1 MSQRPSSRKQ
11 TEAAL
16 KAHQAGK
23 TVEAR
28 RLYLA
33 ALALNA
39 KDVQALHGL
48 GILAFEA
55 GEQEEALTLLGK
67 AANLAPKIAE
77 LRRIYANA
85 LAKSGR
91 FEAAVPE
98 YETVLKLEPRSIADR
113 LRLGTALLSL
123 GRNQEAAKLF
133 EKALS
138 QMTLT
143 SPERASALRRLGQA
157 QRRSGQIEAAI
168 RSWRLALSLDPNY
181 PDLAFNL
188 AELLKEQGL
197 KSEAEAAYRRALEIK
212 PDDGGV
218 MTNLAALLRET
229 NRFEEAEAVYRA
241 ALAAESG
248 SIRSRRNLAVV
259 LHDQDKDAEA
269 LAVIEAVLAL
279 APQDGPALQIAAAV
293 LQALDRH
300 DEALAMAAR
309 LLAIDPQEPRV
320 PGIRAR
326 SLLALGRTEEALAAA
341 RDAAGRTHPAPDALA
356 DAAFVLR
363 SLGAMDEAIAGYHAL
378 LKLRPDD
385 IDAHVNLGGSLL
397 SIGHFAEG
405 WAEYEWRWKREVEAA
420 LWNRPLPQ
428 LLWDGSRS
436 LPGRLLVWNEQG
448 IGDEILFSI
457 LVPELTETLDCV
469 LECDPR
475 LVPLFQRSLP
485 KVEIVARMQPIPDP
499 RLSASDI
506 AAKAPTGTVARRLRP
521 DLASFAGKG
530 GAYLVPDAARVAAV
544 KQRYQGP
551 GLKVGL
557 AWHTRADREQGRSI
571 DLRQLEPLLRIPGV
585 RFVSVQYGDHAEA
598 LAALEA
604 RCGVEVLVDPAI
616 DQMKDLD
623 GFAAQ
628 LASLDLVVT
637 IDNSA
642 AHFAGAL
649 GIPCWVLLPF
659 LPEWRWQRDRLDSI
673 WWTSLRLFRQRRRD
687 DWREPVAAISD
698 ELSHLLQERS

>member
-1 MSQRPSSRKQ
+1 MSQRASSRKQ

-16 KAHQAGK
+16 KAHHAGK
-23 TVEAR
+23 TAEAR
-28 RLYLA
+28 QLYLA
-33 ALALNA
+33 ALSQNA
-39 KDVQALHGL
+39 NDVQALHGL
-48 GILAFEA
+48 GILTFEA
-55 GEQEEALTLLGK
+55 GEQEEALALLGK
-67 AANLAPKIAE
+67 AANLAPKTVE

-85 LAKSGR
+85 LAKSSR

-98 YETVLKLEPRSIADR
+98 YETVLRLEPHSVADR
-113 LRLGTALLSL
+113 IRLGTALLSL
-123 GRNQEAAKLF
+123 GRNEEAAKRF

-138 QMTLT
+138 QMTPK
-143 SPERASALRRLGQA
+143 SPERASTLRRLGQA
-157 QRRSGQIEAAI
+157 QRRSGQSQAAI
-168 RSWRLALSLDPNY
+168 RSWRMALALDANY

-197 KSEAEAAYRRALEIK
+197 KSEAEAAYRQALRVK
-212 PDDGGV
+212 PEDGAV
-218 MTNLAALLRET
+218 MTNLAALLREL
-229 NRFEEAEAVYRA
+229 NRFAEAEIVYRA
-241 ALAAESG
+241 AMAAEAG
-248 SIRSRRNLAVV
+248 SARSRRNLAVI

-269 LAVIEAVLAL
+269 LVVIEALLAL
-279 APQDGPALQIAAAV
+279 APQDGAALQIAAAI

-309 LLAIDPQEPRV
+309 LVALDPQEPRIA
-320 PGIRAR
+320 GIQAR
-326 SLLALGRTEEALAAA
+326 SLFALGRTDEALAAA
-341 RDAAGRTHPAPDALA
+341 RGAAGRDHAAPDALA

-363 SLGAMDEAIAGYHAL
+363 SLGAMDEAIAVYRGL

-397 SIGHFAEG
+397 SIGSFAGG
-405 WAEYEWRWKREVEAA
+405 WAEYEWRWKRKIEAA

-428 LLWDGSRS
+428 APWNGSRS

-448 IGDEILFSI
+448 IGDEILFSS
-457 LVPELTETLDCV
+457 LMPELAETLDCV

-475 LVPLFQRSLP
+475 LVPLFRRSLP
-485 KVEIVARMQPIPDP
+485 KIEIVARMQPLPDP
-499 RLSASDI
+499 RLSVPNI
-506 AAKAPTGTVARRLRP
+506 VAKAPTGTVAHRLRP

-530 GAYLVPDAARVAAV
+530 SAYLVPNAAHMAALAP
-544 KQRYQGP
+544 RYRGP
-551 GLKVGL
+551 ELKIGL

-571 DLRQLEPLLRIPGV
+571 DLRELEPLLRMPGT

-598 LAALEA
+598 LAALKA
-604 RCGVEVLVDPAI
+604 RCGVDILVDPAI

-628 LASLDLVVT
+628 LALLDLVIT
-637 IDNSA
+637 IDSSA

-659 LPEWRWQRDRLDSI
+659 LPEWRWQRDRSDSI
-673 WWTSLRLFRQRRRD
+673 WWKSLRLFRQRRRG
-687 DWREPVAAISD
+687 DWREPVAAMSA
-698 ELSHLLQERS
+698 ELSRLLRERP